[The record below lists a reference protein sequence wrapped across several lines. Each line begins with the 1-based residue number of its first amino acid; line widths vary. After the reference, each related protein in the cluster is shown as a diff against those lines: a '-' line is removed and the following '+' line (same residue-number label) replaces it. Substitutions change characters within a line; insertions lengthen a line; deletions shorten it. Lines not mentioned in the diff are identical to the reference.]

1 MYYLQVAM
9 ITTSV
14 VMPCIAALAVTA
26 RFQARRVKRMQF
38 GADDWTILLALV
50 RIFKSISQRSFRI

>member
-1 MYYLQVAM
+1 MYYLQVAI

-14 VMPCIAALAVTA
+14 VMPCMAALAVTA

-38 GADDWTILLALV
+38 AADDWTILVALV
-50 RIFKSISQRSFRI
+50 RIFKSAI